1 MSLLFSKG
9 QDQGVE
15 MQVIEEG
22 MKYLLGSSKHGGK
35 SLDFLNRSG
44 KSETKRDRMLW
55 RMDGKSW
62 KYENSFTYFLD

>member
-44 KSETKRDRMLW
+44 KSETKRDRML
-55 RMDGKSW
+55 
-62 KYENSFTYFLD
+62 

>member
-22 MKYLLGSSKHGGK
+22 KKYLLGSSKHGGK

-44 KSETKRDRMLW
+44 KSETKRDRML
-55 RMDGKSW
+55 
-62 KYENSFTYFLD
+62 

>member
-22 MKYLLGSSKHGGK
+22 MKYLLGSSKNGGK

-44 KSETKRDRMLW
+44 KSETKRDRML
-55 RMDGKSW
+55 
-62 KYENSFTYFLD
+62 